1 MVIDCLSI
9 VGIYAHICALSW
21 SSPAESHQRNYVPSA
36 HLQSY
41 APSNCYP
48 SKTSARQKSWTDAGT
63 DGPEGR
69 RLCSVILLALFA
81 TEMNA
86 CSRTVLPRPSR
97 AFNEVLWSY
106 PLEYISGDLK
116 LVARKQFSFHNFR
129 CLPLLYA
136 SNLKTQKL
144 QRHANESS

>member
-1 MVIDCLSI
+1 VLLCMVIDCLSI

-21 SSPAESHQRNYVPSA
+21 SSPAESHQHNYVPSA

-69 RLCSVILLALFA
+69 RNGDPLNKGIERPECTGGPSFITMSV
-81 TEMNA
+81 
-86 CSRTVLPRPSR
+86 
-97 AFNEVLWSY
+97 
-106 PLEYISGDLK
+106 
-116 LVARKQFSFHNFR
+116 Q
-129 CLPLLYA
+129 
-136 SNLKTQKL
+136 
-144 QRHANESS
+144 